1 MLNGRY
7 VMSILSS
14 SRIGV
19 RLGASFLA
27 ILLLLA
33 LISSVALSRM
43 KAQSLASAQLL
54 NRDVSRVIQT
64 NEIKAH
70 AQKSALILLQIL
82 PTSERDERV
91 KLYKEMDNEN
101 KMLDQ
106 LIADITVSYSHNP
119 PPQLSVFNDVRATY
133 FDRFIETVEYIEI
146 DPGFAISHYNQETRP
161 ALEALLNAI
170 NTFQQFEQRRMRLEQ
185 NASEQANEIAFNL
198 VISLA
203 IAAFILGA
211 VLAITVSRSIAQP
224 ISKAVIFAREIAKG
238 NLQHQ
243 DIKSRRDEIGELNDA
258 LNQMRSGLFSLISSI
273 RESSEQIKSS
283 AGKLSGPVNSVSHGS
298 LQQVTSVREISNA
311 IFEFSKQSKQ
321 SSHTA
326 KQAKMQSSTARDLA
340 YDGKTMI
347 EKASSEFVH
356 ISHTISLSAK
366 AVVVLQERA
375 KSVRD
380 LLAIVSNIA
389 KQTNLLALNAAIEA
403 ARAGE
408 SGRGFSVVAD
418 EVRALAGRTANATT
432 EINDVIDAMDQETE
446 NVAAKISIGKAEI
459 EQGVLML
466 QKMVGP
472 LLNLNEGAQS
482 SLKNLQMLEASV
494 ADQASES
501 QQIELNVKNISIKA
515 NENKAAI
522 DIVTDTTLNLSSM
535 ANSLS
540 ARVQRFKLV

>member
-1 MLNGRY
+1 
-7 VMSILSS
+7 MSILSS

-19 RLGASFLA
+19 RLGVSFLA

-33 LISSVALSRM
+33 LISGVALSRM
-43 KAQSLASAQLL
+43 KEQALMSAQLL

-82 PTSERDERV
+82 PTSERNERV
-91 KLYKEMDNEN
+91 KLYKEMDSEN
-101 KMLDQ
+101 KVLDQ
-106 LIADITVSYSHNP
+106 LITDITESYGNSP
-119 PPQLSVFNDVRATY
+119 PPQLSAFNAIRAMY
-133 FDRFIETVEYIEI
+133 FDAFIETVEYIEI
-146 DPGFAISHYNQETRP
+146 DPEFAISHYNQETRP

-170 NTFQQFEQRRMRLEQ
+170 NTFQQFEQQRMRHEQ
-185 NASEQANEIAFNL
+185 NASEQANEMAFNL

-203 IAAFILGA
+203 ISAFILGA
-211 VLAITVSRSIAQP
+211 VLAITVSRSIAHP

-243 DIKSRRDEIGELNDA
+243 DIESRRDEIGELNDA
-258 LNQMRSGLFSLISSI
+258 LNEMRSGLFTLISSI
-273 RESSEQIKSS
+273 RESSEQIQFS
-283 AGKLSGPVNSVSHGS
+283 ADKLSEPVNSVSQGS

-311 IFEFSKQSKQ
+311 IFEFSKQSNQ
-321 SSHTA
+321 SSDTA
-326 KQAKMQSSTARDLA
+326 KQAKIQSSTARDLA
-340 YDGKTMI
+340 NEGKTMI

-356 ISHTISLSAK
+356 ISHTISLSAN
-366 AVVVLQERA
+366 AVVILQERA

-380 LLAIVSNIA
+380 LVVIVSNIA

-432 EINDVIDAMDQETE
+432 EINGVIDAMEQETE
-446 NVAAKISIGKAEI
+446 NVVAKISVGKAEI

-466 QKMVGP
+466 QQMVGP
-472 LLNLNEGAQS
+472 LVNLNEGAQS
-482 SLKNLQMLEASV
+482 SLDNLQMLEASV
-494 ADQASES
+494 ADQANES
-501 QQIELNVKNISIKA
+501 QQIELNVKHISIKA

-522 DIVTDTTLNLSSM
+522 DIVTDTTLSLSAM

-540 ARVQRFKLV
+540 AQVQQFKLM